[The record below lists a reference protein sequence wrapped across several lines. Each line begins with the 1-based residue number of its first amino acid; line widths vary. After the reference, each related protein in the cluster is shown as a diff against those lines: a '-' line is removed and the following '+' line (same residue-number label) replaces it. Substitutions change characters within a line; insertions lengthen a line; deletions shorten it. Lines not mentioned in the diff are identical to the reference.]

1 MHLRSQARKKS
12 RQYNKM
18 LSIKQEM
25 QNEVMRR
32 LHRQKVSI
40 HDDGVQQTLQNL
52 KAIEKDSIFF
62 DRNFEK
68 RKKLII
74 KKEKDLQNMMQQM
87 QQVQQSLLQS
97 VELDF

>member
-32 LHRQKVSI
+32 LHRQKISI

-62 DRNFEK
+62 DRNLEK

-97 VELDF
+97 AELDF

>member
-32 LHRQKVSI
+32 LHRQNVSI

-62 DRNFEK
+62 DRNLEK

-97 VELDF
+97 AELDF

>member
-1 MHLRSQARKKS
+1 MHLRSQARKKC

-97 VELDF
+97 AELDF

>member
-62 DRNFEK
+62 DRNLEK

-87 QQVQQSLLQS
+87 QQVQQSLSQS
-97 VELDF
+97 AELDF